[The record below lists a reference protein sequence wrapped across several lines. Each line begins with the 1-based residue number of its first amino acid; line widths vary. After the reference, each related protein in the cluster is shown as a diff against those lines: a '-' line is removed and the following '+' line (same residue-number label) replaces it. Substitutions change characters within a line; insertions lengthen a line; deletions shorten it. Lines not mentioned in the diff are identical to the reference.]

1 MSIGC
6 VMMKVMAHLNCCQ
19 KVQSSGRH
27 VTIGIKE
34 EKPTYTKHDMLF
46 KQLIQNFFDAFLE
59 LFFPNI
65 YKRINLK
72 TIEFLSEEM
81 FTDIVNG
88 TTRRL
93 DIVVQ
98 AKLNKEDTLII
109 IHIEP
114 QSYEQRNFN
123 ERMFQYYSFLYNE
136 HRLPIIPIAVFSYDE
151 NWDEDEFS
159 LEIMNVGLVK
169 FRYLTLH
176 LRKMDWRKFIRADN
190 PVAAA
195 LLSKM
200 GYTEEER
207 VQVKIEFLRMLIRLN
222 VNSADQRLLYGFFE
236 SYLKLNETEEE
247 RFMAEARK
255 FEEAE
260 EILEIPI
267 SYEEKG
273 KEIGRKEGRL
283 KEKIDVAQAL
293 IKEGVSKDII
303 MKTTKLSL
311 TEIER
316 LEQKT
321 K

>member
-1 MSIGC
+1 
-6 VMMKVMAHLNCCQ
+6 
-19 KVQSSGRH
+19 
-27 VTIGIKE
+27 
-34 EKPTYTKHDMLF
+34 
-46 KQLIQNFFDAFLE
+46 
-59 LFFPNI
+59 
-65 YKRINLK
+65 
-72 TIEFLSEEM
+72 
-81 FTDIVNG
+81 
-88 TTRRL
+88 
-93 DIVVQ
+93 
-98 AKLNKEDTLII
+98 
-109 IHIEP
+109 
-114 QSYEQRNFN
+114 
-123 ERMFQYYSFLYNE
+123 
-136 HRLPIIPIAVFSYDE
+136 
-151 NWDEDEFS
+151 
-159 LEIMNVGLVK
+159 
-169 FRYLTLH
+169 
-176 LRKMDWRKFIRADN
+176 MDWRKFIRADN

-207 VQVKIEFLRMLIRLN
+207 VQVKIEFLHMLIRLK

-283 KEKIDVAQAL
+283 KEKIDVAQGL

-316 LEQKT
+316 LEQKM

>member
-1 MSIGC
+1 
-6 VMMKVMAHLNCCQ
+6 
-19 KVQSSGRH
+19 
-27 VTIGIKE
+27 
-34 EKPTYTKHDMLF
+34 
-46 KQLIQNFFDAFLE
+46 
-59 LFFPNI
+59 
-65 YKRINLK
+65 
-72 TIEFLSEEM
+72 
-81 FTDIVNG
+81 
-88 TTRRL
+88 
-93 DIVVQ
+93 
-98 AKLNKEDTLII
+98 
-109 IHIEP
+109 
-114 QSYEQRNFN
+114 
-123 ERMFQYYSFLYNE
+123 
-136 HRLPIIPIAVFSYDE
+136 
-151 NWDEDEFS
+151 
-159 LEIMNVGLVK
+159 
-169 FRYLTLH
+169 
-176 LRKMDWRKFIRADN
+176 MDWRKFIRADN

-207 VQVKIEFLRMLIRLN
+207 VQVKIEFLRMLIRLK

-283 KEKIDVAQAL
+283 KEKIDVAQGL

-316 LEQKT
+316 LEQKM

>member
-1 MSIGC
+1 
-6 VMMKVMAHLNCCQ
+6 
-19 KVQSSGRH
+19 
-27 VTIGIKE
+27 
-34 EKPTYTKHDMLF
+34 
-46 KQLIQNFFDAFLE
+46 
-59 LFFPNI
+59 
-65 YKRINLK
+65 
-72 TIEFLSEEM
+72 
-81 FTDIVNG
+81 
-88 TTRRL
+88 
-93 DIVVQ
+93 
-98 AKLNKEDTLII
+98 
-109 IHIEP
+109 
-114 QSYEQRNFN
+114 
-123 ERMFQYYSFLYNE
+123 
-136 HRLPIIPIAVFSYDE
+136 SYDE

-176 LRKMDWRKFIRADN
+176 LRKRNWRKFIRTDN

-207 VQVKIEFLRMLIRLN
+207 VQVKIEFLRMLIRLK

-236 SYLKLNETEEE
+236 SYLQLNETEEE
-247 RFMAEARK
+247 RFIAEARK
-255 FEEAE
+255 LEDAE
-260 EILEIPI
+260 EILEIAI

-283 KEKIDVAQAL
+283 KEKIDVAQGL
-293 IKEGVSKDII
+293 IKQGVSKDII